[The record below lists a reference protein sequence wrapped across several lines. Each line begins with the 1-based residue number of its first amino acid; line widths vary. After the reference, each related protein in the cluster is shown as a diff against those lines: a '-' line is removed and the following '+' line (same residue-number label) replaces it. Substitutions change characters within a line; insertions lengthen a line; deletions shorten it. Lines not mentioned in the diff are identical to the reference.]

1 MTQYTI
7 PLGRGA
13 KYGVIEVDDSRFNDE
28 VSEYLWLY
36 GIRQVLNDAMAT
48 KTDTKTGEDLTEAEI
63 REKAE
68 KRLTALYEGTLRQ
81 RGESIEPLD
90 PVEAVAFGEV
100 RKAITA
106 QLKADGEW
114 KDIPKGTRN
123 VMMFVLNRMLAKA
136 GMTETDEESAIRAI
150 LDSDPSFM
158 RDAKRV
164 VDSRGKR
171 EVAITSLLR
180 KG

>member
-13 KYGVIEVDDSRFNDE
+13 KYGIIEVDDSRFNDE

-48 KTDTKTGEDLTEAEI
+48 KTDKDGADLSDAEI

-68 KRLTALYEGTLRQ
+68 KRLLALYEGTLRQ
-81 RGESIEPLD
+81 RGESVEPLD

-123 VMMFVLNRMLAKA
+123 VMMFVLNRMLAKN
-136 GMTETDEESAIRAI
+136 GMLETDEESAIRAI
-150 LDSDPSFM
+150 LASDPSFM

-180 KG
+180 KA

>member
-1 MTQYTI
+1 MATYTI

-13 KYGVIEVDDSRFNDE
+13 KYGTIEVDDSRFNAE
-28 VSEYLWLY
+28 VEEYLWLY

-48 KTDTKTGEDLTEAEI
+48 KKDKDGEDLSDADI
-63 REKAE
+63 RDKAE
-68 KRLTALYEGTLRQ
+68 KRLQALYDGTLRQ
-81 RGESIEPLD
+81 RGESSEPLD
-90 PVEAVAFGEV
+90 PIEAIAWGEV

-106 QLKADGEW
+106 QLKAEGEW

-123 VMMFVLNRMLAKA
+123 VMMFVLNRMGARE
-136 GMTETDEESAIRAI
+136 GISEREEEDVINAV
-150 LDSDPSFM
+150 LDSDPSFR

-171 EVAITSLLR
+171 EAGVLTSLL
-180 KG
+180 KKA

>member
-13 KYGVIEVDDSRFNDE
+13 KYGVIEVDDSRFNAE
-28 VSEYLWLY
+28 VEEYLWLY

-48 KTDTKTGEDLTEAEI
+48 KTDKDGNELSDAAI

-68 KRLTALYEGTLRQ
+68 NRLAALYEGTLRQ

-136 GMTETDEESAIRAI
+136 GMAETDEESAIRAI

>member
-48 KTDTKTGEDLTEAEI
+48 KTDKDGADLSDAEI

-68 KRLTALYEGTLRQ
+68 KRLLALYEGTLRQ
-81 RGESIEPLD
+81 RGESVEPLD

-123 VMMFVLNRMLAKA
+123 VMMFVLNRMLAKN
-136 GMTETDEESAIRAI
+136 GMLETDEESAIRAI
-150 LDSDPSFM
+150 LASDPSFM

-171 EVAITSLLR
+171 EVTITSLLR
-180 KG
+180 KA